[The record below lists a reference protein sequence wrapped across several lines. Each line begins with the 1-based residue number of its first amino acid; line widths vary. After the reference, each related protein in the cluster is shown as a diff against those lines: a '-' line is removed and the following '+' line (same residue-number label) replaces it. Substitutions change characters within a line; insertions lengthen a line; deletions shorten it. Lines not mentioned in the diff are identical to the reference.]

1 MAGVSRGARW
11 GACLHRIKYALAGE
25 FPLVKSDP
33 FHSPLRA
40 WIAFLVLAMP
50 CALGLTCG
58 GSMNTPLPPGP
69 IGSTLGTAT
78 RLILDDAGFAP
89 LDSSLVPNKV
99 DVYDLGPV
107 QPGDRVR
114 VALEPPIGTLRP
126 KTALLDFDGV
136 LFTYFSGQGG
146 AAGLQTVIDAVVTQ
160 ATGKLF
166 LCLANSAA
174 NNVTQSY
181 TGSVEILRS
190 QPIPAPPPQILLLN
204 FAGGSIQLPEGN
216 FTVMPFDA
224 ADIDATYA
232 GLTDAIKS
240 KIAEVVRENF
250 EDTPVQVVTSDDP
263 PPAGNFSTIEFG
275 AFSATLFGISQ
286 DVDQENVECCDD
298 AIVFTNDF
306 DKAFA
311 VQPTADGIATAI
323 GNVAAH
329 EAGHLLGLNHTSDI
343 TDLMDTT
350 GSASTLLG
358 DQDFKTA
365 NLHPN
370 IFPFGKQD
378 GPGMINRVV
387 GP

>member
-1 MAGVSRGARW
+1 
-11 GACLHRIKYALAGE
+11 
-25 FPLVKSDP
+25 
-33 FHSPLRA
+33 
-40 WIAFLVLAMP
+40 MP

-240 KIAEVVRENF
+240 RIAEVVRENF

-263 PPAGNFSTIEFG
+263 PPAGHFSTIEFG

-387 GP
+387 GL